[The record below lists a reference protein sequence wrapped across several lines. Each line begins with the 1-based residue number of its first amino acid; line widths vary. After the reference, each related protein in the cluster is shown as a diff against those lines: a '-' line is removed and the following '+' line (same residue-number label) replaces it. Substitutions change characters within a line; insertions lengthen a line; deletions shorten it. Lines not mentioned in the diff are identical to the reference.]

1 MGEEENEPVVEEL
14 KLEDDK
20 VVEEVKEE
28 LKEGGLSLHDLEALE
43 EKLTAHIRSIA
54 RDNSKDE
61 QEKAELKAAL
71 EKQSER
77 IEHLINAQEERER
90 KTSDSSTIVVP
101 PADLNPPTH
110 QNQSNDIEVQQ
121 ENQQKPKGKP
131 KMRFW

>member
-20 VVEEVKEE
+20 VVEEVKSD

-43 EKLTAHIRSIA
+43 TKLTAHIRSIA